1 MGCKLLICSKVGG
14 VAQGVK
20 VPLEE
25 KCGAQIRLHLA
36 CMTCLAPMTV
46 GHGCAVE
53 LSVCSACTD
62 HAKSKDALMLCDQ
75 PEQHMFLLEDVWI
88 HIHVQTYV
96 PGVQW
101 HLSQGCRCLFFQGLL
116 LEYAILVS
124 LFQLFLLP
132 SLRSDAGDSEQLER
146 NMESGTLHQ

>member
-1 MGCKLLICSKVGG
+1 MGCKLLICCKVGG
-14 VAQGVK
+14 VAQEVK
-20 VPLEE
+20 VPLE
-25 KCGAQIRLHLA
+25 KYGAQIRLQLA
-36 CMTCLAPMTV
+36 HVTCLAPMTV
-46 GHGCAVE
+46 DRGCAVE

-62 HAKSKDALMLCDQ
+62 HAETKDALILCDQ
-75 PEQHMFLLEDVWI
+75 PEQHVLLLEDMGI
-88 HIHVQTYV
+88 HFHMQTYV

-101 HLSQGCRCLFFQGLL
+101 HLSQGCHCLFFQGLL

-132 SLRSDAGDSEQLER
+132 SMRSDAGDSEQLER